1 MHIFLTFFLTFFGAD
16 TILLLTMND
25 ATHIPNSPTEEKTI
39 MKDAVIYARVSSEK
53 QEENTSISMQVEKAQ
68 SYAATYDYH
77 VQDVFQD
84 VSSGGN
90 TDRDGFQAMMTA
102 IERGGV
108 NAIIVFKLDRLHRSL
123 KNLLNHK
130 AELEA
135 AGVSIVSVS
144 EQIDTTT
151 ASGKLFFNIIGSF
164 AEFEK
169 DVINQRTS
177 DGKRQ
182 KVRKGLFTAGRVPF
196 GYELRDSDTLTVHA
210 GDAARVKAIFRAKLA
225 GKSLRDIAVDVLG
238 DVKRYGQVNY
248 ILQNPAYTGR
258 LRQENG
264 KTVVIPAIIT
274 KQTFHKVNR

>member
-1 MHIFLTFFLTFFGAD
+1 
-16 TILLLTMND
+16 
-25 ATHIPNSPTEEKTI
+25 
-39 MKDAVIYARVSSEK
+39 MKNAVIYARVSSEK
-53 QEENTSISMQVEKAQ
+53 QEENTSISMQIEKAQ

-90 TDRDGFQAMMTA
+90 TERDGFKAMMKAVDTQV
-102 IERGGV
+102 IH
-108 NAIIVFKLDRLHRSL
+108 AIIVFKLDRLHRSM
-123 KNLLNHK
+123 KNLLTHK
-130 AELEA
+130 DELERR
-135 AGVSIVSVS
+135 GVSIVSVS

-151 ASGKLFFNIIGSF
+151 PNGKLFFNIIGSF

-177 DGKRQ
+177 EGKRQ
-182 KVRKGLFTAGRVPF
+182 KVRKGLFTAGKVPL
-196 GYELRDSDTLTVHA
+196 GYVLKDSDTLTVQA
-210 GDAARVKAIFRAKLA
+210 DDAAKVKAIFKAKLA
-225 GKSLRDIAVDVLG
+225 GKSLRDIAVDVLE
-238 DVKRYGQVNY
+238 DVKKYGQVNY

-264 KTVVIPAIIT
+264 KTVVIPDIIT